1 MSQLQLAHLLQAY
14 LPVVKVEKGRYQIGI
29 DMKAVEV
36 KAKTPL
42 VKVGGGWV
50 PLKAFFKDYSR

>member
-1 MSQLQLAHLLQAY
+1 MAHLLQAY